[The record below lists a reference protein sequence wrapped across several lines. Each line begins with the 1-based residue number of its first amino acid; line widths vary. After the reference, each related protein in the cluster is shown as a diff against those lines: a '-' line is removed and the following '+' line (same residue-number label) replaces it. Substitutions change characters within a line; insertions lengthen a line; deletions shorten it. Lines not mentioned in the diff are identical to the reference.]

1 MEGWVLLHV
10 DPCGSIDDTAMKP
23 ALGVELYNIHFISE
37 MLVTK
42 SVKNSINTKW
52 NIFGYIVR
60 YDSNKTQ
67 V

>member
-1 MEGWVLLHV
+1 MEVWVLLHA
-10 DPCGSIDDTAMKP
+10 DPCDSIDYTAMKP
-23 ALGVELYNIHFISE
+23 ALEMELDNIHFISE
-37 MLVTK
+37 MLATK

-67 V
+67 G